1 MKIRLFQ
8 PCTHQF
14 ATWWAYAGE
23 WSNYWKQIQIWKK
36 QKKNRTENVYSI
48 RLSKV
53 SNQGDKR
60 SQTKKAGICKDV
72 CREISKT
79 NYVIYLTIIIRFD
92 FTFSKTISPMFYMG
106 KQTEWLLFVLPIWDI
121 KQINM
126 ICCKV
131 INMLEMCDI
140 DNIYKQNVN
149 TVLYRKKNLIT
160 RIFIRVLLSVDGK

>member
-60 SQTKKAGICKDV
+60 SQTKKAGICKGV
-72 CREISKT
+72 CWDGNK
-79 NYVIYLTIIIRFD
+79 NKYVIHLTIIVRFD
-92 FTFSKTISPMFYMG
+92 FTCSKTTSPMFYRA
-106 KQTEWLLFVLPIWDI
+106 KQVEWLLFVLLKRDI

-131 INMLEMCDI
+131 VKMLEICDI
-140 DNIYKQNVN
+140 GNIYKQCVN
-149 TVLYRKKNLIT
+149 NMLYWYNDIMNLTSIH
-160 RIFIRVLLSVDGK
+160 S